1 MLERPGGKDMNA
13 QIQEIATR
21 IRSLREDLAIATADM
36 AKVHE
41 MTEAE
46 YLLQESGAQDFT
58 FTFLFNTASRL
69 GVDMTDLLTG
79 NSPTLSGFTVVRKG
93 SGLSMQRR
101 SGFSYRNL
109 AHRFR
114 HRTAEPFLVE
124 APLETTAEPFL
135 VEAPH
140 ETTAEPFLVKAP
152 LETDPGNRSIPQRG
166 HGGQEFDYV
175 LSGSLRF
182 RIGDHETVLDAGD
195 SIYYDATVPHGM
207 AAEGADCTFLAVVIR
222 DAEGRIG

>member
-1 MLERPGGKDMNA
+1 MNA

-140 ETTAEPFLVKAP
+140 ET
-152 LETDPGNRSIPQRG
+152 DPGNRSIPQRG

>member
-1 MLERPGGKDMNA
+1 MNA
-13 QIQEIATR
+13 QIQEIAIR
-21 IRSLREDLAIATADM
+21 IRSLREDMAIAAADM
-36 AKVHE
+36 ARVHE

-58 FTFLFNTASRL
+58 FTFLFNTANRL

-79 NSPTLSGFTVVRKG
+79 KSPTLSGFTVVRKG
-93 SGLSMQRR
+93 NGLSMQRR

-124 APLETTAEPFL
+124 APLETASG
-135 VEAPH
+135 H
-140 ETTAEPFLVKAP
+140 
-152 LETDPGNRSIPQRG
+152 RSLPQRG
-166 HGGQEFDYV
+166 HGGQEFDFV

-195 SIYYDATVPHGM
+195 SIYYDATLPHGM

>member
-1 MLERPGGKDMNA
+1 MND

-21 IRSLREDLAIATADM
+21 IRSLREDLGISVSEM
-36 AKVHE
+36 AGIHE
-41 MTEAE
+41 FTESE
-46 YLLQESGAQDFT
+46 YLLQESGTRDFT
-58 FTFLFNTASRL
+58 FTFLYVTANRL

-79 NSPTLSGFTVVRKG
+79 AGPTLSGFTIVRQGK
-93 SGLSMQRR
+93 GLSMQRR

-109 AHRFR
+109 ASRFR
-114 HRTAEPFLVE
+114 NRTAEPFLVE
-124 APLETTAEPFL
+124 APFSPEIAGS
-135 VEAPH
+135 VI
-140 ETTAEPFLVKAP
+140 
-152 LETDPGNRSIPQRG
+152 SQRG

-182 RIGDHETVLDAGD
+182 RIGEHETILEAGD

-207 AAEGADCTFLAVVIR
+207 VAVEGGCVFLAMVIR

>member
-1 MLERPGGKDMNA
+1 MNA

-124 APLETTAEPFL
+124 AP
-135 VEAPH
+135 H
-140 ETTAEPFLVKAP
+140 
-152 LETDPGNRSIPQRG
+152 ETDPGNRSIPQRG